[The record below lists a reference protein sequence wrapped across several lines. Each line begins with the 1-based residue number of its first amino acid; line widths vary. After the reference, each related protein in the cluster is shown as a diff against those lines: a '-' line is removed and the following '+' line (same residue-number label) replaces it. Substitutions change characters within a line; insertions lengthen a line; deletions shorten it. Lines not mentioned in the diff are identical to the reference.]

1 MKISRFIALIAFLL
15 LFSCLP
21 KKPEIPGTEVPAG
34 PLVSALEQQQKSF
47 MTLKAIA
54 SVDVFRRGKK
64 RSFDTVGI
72 VFDARRRLRVE
83 AYGPLGQSIVALVWD
98 GKDVL
103 LRLQDDGI
111 KKPGQAGIE
120 RILGMSMDAKELCAI
135 LSGTIT
141 EIVRP
146 QDARPFCTQ
155 DGSCVIEFHEDDLE
169 RRVRV
174 LTTSSSPAIRVA
186 SQELYRAETL
196 VYRVRYDQTE
206 TISQGALPRKLV
218 IENPEKQAT
227 LTVEYTEADM
237 NVPVSEDTFTL
248 AENVAQAGVR

>member
-1 MKISRFIALIAFLL
+1 VKISRFFVLITLLL

-21 KKPEIPGTEVPAG
+21 KKPAIPGTEVPAG
-34 PLVSALEQQQKSF
+34 PLVLALEQQRKSF
-47 MTLKAIA
+47 ISLKAIA
-54 SVDVFRRGKK
+54 SVDIFKRGKK
-64 RSFDTVGI
+64 RSFETVGI

-83 AYGPLGQSIVALVWD
+83 AFGPLGQSIVALVWD
-98 GKDVL
+98 GNDVW

-111 KKPGQAGIE
+111 KKPGKAGIE
-120 RILGMSMDAKELCAI
+120 RILGMSMEAKEFCAI

-141 EIVRP
+141 EIIRP
-146 QDARPFCTQ
+146 QDARAFCTH
-155 DGSCVIEFHEDDLE
+155 DGSCVIESHEDDLV

-174 LTTSSSPAIRVA
+174 LSTSSSPTIRVA

-196 VYRVRYDQTE
+196 VYRVSYDQTD

-218 IENPEKQAT
+218 LENPEKQAT
-227 LTVEYTEADM
+227 LSVEYTEADM

-248 AENVAQAGVR
+248 AENAAQAVVR

>member
-1 MKISRFIALIAFLL
+1 MKISRLIVLIALLL

-21 KKPEIPGTEVPAG
+21 KKPEIPGTAVPAG
-34 PLVSALEQQQKSF
+34 PLVVALEQQRKSF
-47 MTLKAIA
+47 TTLKALA

-72 VFDARRRLRVE
+72 VFDARRRLRLE

-98 GKDVL
+98 GQDVL
-103 LRLQDDGI
+103 LRLQGDGI

-120 RILGMSMDAKELCAI
+120 RVLGMSMDAKEFCAI

-141 EIVRP
+141 EIARP
-146 QDARPFCTQ
+146 QDARAFCAP
-155 DGSCVIEFHEDDLE
+155 DGSCVVELYEDDLV
-169 RRVRV
+169 RRVRT
-174 LTTSSSPAIRVA
+174 LFTSSSPVIRIA
-186 SQELYRAETL
+186 SQELYRLETL

-227 LTVEYTEADM
+227 LSVEYTEADM
-237 NVPVSEDTFTL
+237 NVPVPEDAFTL
-248 AENVAQAGVR
+248 AENAAEVGGR